1 MSVNSANRNSEAGA
15 IPLIEAAEGGTLAVL
30 DAAAER
36 LERIVDS
43 ARRHYG
49 TILMRAADRVSRRWL
64 EKTANPYLAEI
75 EGIAG
80 RIGVPGAFMLN
91 LSYEWSCTTG
101 VGADPAGTGARMLRT
116 LDWPLDGLGRTL
128 VVSHQR
134 GPAGGYYNVTW
145 PGFAGITTAMAPG
158 RFAAAVNQPPMRWTS
173 PVMAVDW
180 MVNRLAIWRVGGLP
194 PAHLLR
200 RIFDECRTY
209 EEAREMLLETPVCL
223 PAFFSLSGMHGG
235 EGCAIERLETRA
247 ALREAP
253 VSTAN
258 HWICLQVPGRARGT
272 DSPGRW
278 HSMESVRDGAGD
290 DFSWVVPPIFNAA
303 TRVAVI
309 ANAATGKL
317 AVQGWEAEGPVTPV
331 FTL

>member
-1 MSVNSANRNSEAGA
+1 MAKISVDRNTDSGA
-15 IPLIEAAEGGTLAVL
+15 IPLIEAGEAGTLAVL
-30 DAAAER
+30 DAAADR
-36 LERIVDS
+36 LDLIVKS

-49 TILMRAADRVSRRWL
+49 IFLIRAADEASRRWL
-64 EKTANPYLAEI
+64 EKTANPYLEEI
-75 EGIAG
+75 EGIAE
-80 RIGVPGAFMLN
+80 RVGVPGAFMLN

-101 VGADPAGTGARMLRT
+101 IGADPDGTGARMLRT

-128 VVSHQR
+128 VVSRQQ
-134 GPAGGYYNVTW
+134 GAAGAYFNVTW
-145 PGFAGITTAMAPG
+145 PGFAGITTAMAPA

-173 PVMAVDW
+173 PVMAFDW
-180 MVNRLAIWRVGGLP
+180 VVNRLAIWRVGGLP

-200 RIFDECRTY
+200 KIFDECRTY
-209 EEAREMLLETPVCL
+209 AEARQMLLETPVCL
-223 PAFFSLSGMHGG
+223 PAFFSLSGT
-235 EGCAIERLETRA
+235 EPDQGCAIERLETRA

-258 HWICLQVPGRARGT
+258 HWICLKVPGRARGT

-278 HSMESVRDGAGD
+278 QVMESVRDRVGD
-290 DFSWVVPPIFNAA
+290 DFSWVVPPVFNAA

-309 ANAATGKL
+309 ANAAAGKL

-331 FTL
+331 FIL